1 MTTYEDYIKI
11 FPKREYEVCERA
23 GILEFDAGLSRKDAE
38 KKAIELNIQEH
49 LRGDDDEGKR
59 SRKALPRVHDFS
71 KKQDR
76 HSTGHWF

>member
-49 LRGDDDEGKR
+49 LRGEK
-59 SRKALPRVHDFS
+59 
-71 KKQDR
+71 
-76 HSTGHWF
+76 

>member
-49 LRGDDDEGKR
+49 LRGDDDGL
-59 SRKALPRVHDFS
+59 SRFSQRKNEKASYIGF
-71 KKQDR
+71 R
-76 HSTGHWF
+76 HKGIRA